1 MARRRLVH
9 QGSGNVF
16 ADIGVANP
24 EEALLK
30 AELVRSI
37 TNAIDERVLTQ
48 TAAAAM
54 LGVSQPKVSLLY
66 RGRLDA
72 FSVERLLRFLN
83 ALGRDVRI
91 VVGAERRRRAGRTV
105 VEARSAA
112 RIERRDFGIRCSR
125 NGT

>member
-1 MARRRLVH
+1 MPRQRLIH
-9 QGSGNVF
+9 EGSGNVF

-37 TNAIDERVLTQ
+37 TNTIDERGLTQ
-48 TAAAAM
+48 TAAAAT

-91 VVGAERRRRAGRTV
+91 VVGAEQRRHRAGRTV
-105 VEARSAA
+105 VEAA
-112 RIERRDFGIRCSR
+112 
-125 NGT
+125 

>member
-1 MARRRLVH
+1 MTRRRLVH
-9 QGSGNVF
+9 EGSGNVF

-37 TNAIDERVLTQ
+37 TNAIDERGLTQ

-83 ALGRDVRI
+83 ALGHDVRI

-105 VEARSAA
+105 VEAA
-112 RIERRDFGIRCSR
+112 
-125 NGT
+125 

>member
-9 QGSGNVF
+9 EGSGNVF
-16 ADIGVANP
+16 ADIGVAHP

-37 TNAIDERVLTQ
+37 TNALDERRLTQ
-48 TAAAAM
+48 TAAAAV

-91 VVGAERRRRAGRTV
+91 VVGTEHRRRAGRTV
-105 VEARSAA
+105 VEAA
-112 RIERRDFGIRCSR
+112 
-125 NGT
+125 

>member
-9 QGSGNVF
+9 EGSGNVF

-24 EEALLK
+24 QEALLK

-37 TNAIDERVLTQ
+37 TNAIDERRLTQ

-91 VVGAERRRRAGRTV
+91 VVGTERRRRRPGRTV
-105 VEARSAA
+105 VEAA
-112 RIERRDFGIRCSR
+112 
-125 NGT
+125 

>member
-1 MARRRLVH
+1 MARRSVVH
-9 QGSGNVF
+9 EGSGNVF
-16 ADIGVANP
+16 ADIGVASP

-37 TNAIDERVLTQ
+37 TNTLDARRLTQ
-48 TAAAAM
+48 TAAAAV

-83 ALGRDVRI
+83 SLGRDVRI
-91 VVGAERRRRAGRTV
+91 VVGAERRRRRAGRTI
-105 VEARSAA
+105 VEAA
-112 RIERRDFGIRCSR
+112 
-125 NGT
+125 

>member
-9 QGSGNVF
+9 EGSGNVF

-37 TNAIDERVLTQ
+37 TNALDVRRLTQ
-48 TAAAAM
+48 TAAAAV

-91 VVGAERRRRAGRTV
+91 VVGAEHRRGRAGRTI
-105 VEARSAA
+105 VEAA
-112 RIERRDFGIRCSR
+112 
-125 NGT
+125 

>member
-1 MARRRLVH
+1 LIH
-9 QGSGNVF
+9 EGGGNVF

-37 TNAIDERVLTQ
+37 TNTIDERGLTQ
-48 TAAAAM
+48 TAAAAT

-91 VVGAERRRRAGRTV
+91 VVGAEQRRHRAGRTV
-105 VEARSAA
+105 VEAA
-112 RIERRDFGIRCSR
+112 
-125 NGT
+125 

>member
-9 QGSGNVF
+9 EGSGNVF

-37 TNAIDERVLTQ
+37 TNALDMRRLTQ
-48 TAAAAM
+48 TAAASV

-91 VVGAERRRRAGRTV
+91 VVVAERRRRRAGRTV
-105 VEARSAA
+105 VEAA
-112 RIERRDFGIRCSR
+112 
-125 NGT
+125 

>member
-1 MARRRLVH
+1 MARRRLIH
-9 QGSGNVF
+9 EGSENVF

-24 EEALLK
+24 EESLLK

-37 TNAIDERVLTQ
+37 TNAIVERRLTQ

-91 VVGAERRRRAGRTV
+91 IVGTEPRRRRAGRTV
-105 VEARSAA
+105 VEAA
-112 RIERRDFGIRCSR
+112 
-125 NGT
+125 